1 MDIRKKAENIKDYII
16 EMRRYFHQNPEL
28 SLEEFETTKKIIEEL
43 NKMGIEVSTFKNGL
57 TGCVGTIKGAK
68 EGKTLL
74 LRADIDALS
83 VLEKTNLE
91 FASKVKGKMH
101 ACGHDCHIAMLLG
114 TAKILNEIKE
124 SFSGTIKLF
133 FQPAE
138 EIGMGARLA
147 IEQGVMDNVDACYG
161 VHVTPRFAS
170 SKINMQ
176 YGERMA
182 ATDVFKLTV
191 EGVSSHGSSPH
202 LGHDAILASG
212 AIITGLQTIV
222 SRINNPLKPAV
233 VTIGTIKG
241 GQRFNIIA
249 NEVVMEGNVRTF
261 DENFRK
267 EIENYIREISESIA
281 KAHGCTAKL
290 EYRYGTGV
298 VINKDKN
305 LVDIAQNAVKK
316 LYGEET
322 LVEMEK
328 ITGGEDFS
336 LLMEKVPG
344 IFGYIG
350 TKNPNIPGSEKINHH
365 ECFTVDEE
373 ALIRGTA
380 VATQFT
386 IDYLEGK

>member
-1 MDIRKKAENIKDYII
+1 MDIKEKAENIKDYII
-16 EMRRYFHQNPEL
+16 EMRRHFHQNPEL
-28 SLEEFETTKKIIEEL
+28 SLEEFETTKKIVNEL
-43 NKMGIEVSTFKNGL
+43 EKMGIEVSTFKDGL
-57 TGCVGTIKGAK
+57 TGCIGTIKGAK

-83 VLEKTNLE
+83 VHEQTNLE
-91 FASKVKGKMH
+91 FASRVDGKMH
-101 ACGHDCHIAMLLG
+101 ACGHDCHAAMLLG
-114 TAKILNEIKE
+114 VAKILSEMKDK
-124 SFSGTIKLF
+124 FSGNIKLF
-133 FQPAE
+133 FQAAE
-138 EIGMGARLA
+138 EIGLGAKLS

-161 VHVTPRFAS
+161 VHVTPRFES
-170 SKINMQ
+170 PKINMQ

-191 EGVSSHGSSPH
+191 EGTSSHGSSPH
-202 LGHDAILASG
+202 LGHDAIVASA
-212 AIITGLQTIV
+212 AIITALQTIV

-249 NEVVMEGNVRTF
+249 NEVIMEGNVRTF
-261 DENFRK
+261 DEIFRK
-267 EIENYIREISESIA
+267 EIETHIREIAESVA
-281 KAHGCTAKL
+281 KAHSCTAKL

-298 VINKDKN
+298 VLNKDKN

-316 LYGEET
+316 LYGEDS
-322 LVEMEK
+322 LVKMEK

-336 LLMEKVPG
+336 LLMEKAPG

-350 TKNPNIPGSEKINHH
+350 TRNPKVPGSEKINHH
-365 ECFTVDEE
+365 ECFTVDED

-380 VATQFT
+380 VAVQFAL
-386 IDYLEGK
+386 DYLN

>member
-114 TAKILNEIKE
+114 AAKILNEIKE

-138 EIGMGARLA
+138 EIGMGAKLA

-161 VHVTPRFAS
+161 VHVTPRFDS
-170 SKINMQ
+170 S
-176 YGERMA
+176 
-182 ATDVFKLTV
+182 
-191 EGVSSHGSSPH
+191 
-202 LGHDAILASG
+202 
-212 AIITGLQTIV
+212 
-222 SRINNPLKPAV
+222 NN
-233 VTIGTIKG
+233 
-241 GQRFNIIA
+241 
-249 NEVVMEGNVRTF
+249 RTS
-261 DENFRK
+261 
-267 EIENYIREISESIA
+267 NY
-281 KAHGCTAKL
+281 C
-290 EYRYGTGV
+290 
-298 VINKDKN
+298 
-305 LVDIAQNAVKK
+305 
-316 LYGEET
+316 
-322 LVEMEK
+322 
-328 ITGGEDFS
+328 
-336 LLMEKVPG
+336 
-344 IFGYIG
+344 
-350 TKNPNIPGSEKINHH
+350 
-365 ECFTVDEE
+365 
-373 ALIRGTA
+373 
-380 VATQFT
+380 
-386 IDYLEGK
+386 

>member
-1 MDIRKKAENIKDYII
+1 MDIKEKAENIKDYII
-16 EMRRYFHQNPEL
+16 EMRRHFHQNPEL
-28 SLEEFETTKKIIEEL
+28 SLEEFETTKKIVNEL
-43 NKMGIEVSTFKNGL
+43 EKMSIEVSTFKDGL
-57 TGCVGTIKGAK
+57 TGCIGTIKGAK

-83 VLEKTNLE
+83 VHEKTNLE
-91 FASKVKGKMH
+91 FASRVDGKMH
-101 ACGHDCHIAMLLG
+101 ACGHDCHAAMLLG
-114 TAKILNEIKE
+114 VAKILSEMKDK
-124 SFSGTIKLF
+124 FSGNIKLF
-133 FQPAE
+133 FQAAE
-138 EIGMGARLA
+138 EIGLGAKLS

-161 VHVTPRFAS
+161 VHVTPRFES
-170 SKINMQ
+170 PKINMQ

-191 EGVSSHGSSPH
+191 EGTSSHGSSPH
-202 LGHDAILASG
+202 LGHDAIVASA
-212 AIITGLQTIV
+212 AIITALQTIV

-249 NEVVMEGNVRTF
+249 NEVIMEGNVRTF
-261 DENFRK
+261 DEIFRK
-267 EIENYIREISESIA
+267 EIETHIREIAESVA
-281 KAHGCTAKL
+281 KAHSCTAKL

-298 VINKDKN
+298 VLNKDKN
-305 LVDIAQNAVKK
+305 LVDISQNAVKK
-316 LYGEET
+316 LYGEDS

-336 LLMEKVPG
+336 LLMEKAPG

-350 TKNPNIPGSEKINHH
+350 TRNTKVPGSEKINHH
-365 ECFTVDEE
+365 ECFTVDED

-380 VATQFT
+380 VAVQFAL
-386 IDYLEGK
+386 DYLN

>member
-1 MDIRKKAENIKDYII
+1 MDIKEKAENIKDYII
-16 EMRRYFHQNPEL
+16 EMRRHFHQNPEL
-28 SLEEFETTKKIIEEL
+28 SLEEFETTKKIVNEL
-43 NKMGIEVSTFKNGL
+43 EKMSIEVSTFKDGL
-57 TGCVGTIKGAK
+57 TGCIGTIKGAK

-83 VLEKTNLE
+83 VHEKTNLE
-91 FASKVKGKMH
+91 FASRVDRKMH
-101 ACGHDCHIAMLLG
+101 ACGHDCHAAMLLG
-114 TAKILNEIKE
+114 VAKILSEMKDK
-124 SFSGTIKLF
+124 FSGNIKLF
-133 FQPAE
+133 FQAAE
-138 EIGMGARLA
+138 EIGLGAKLS

-161 VHVTPRFAS
+161 VHVTPRFES
-170 SKINMQ
+170 PKINMQ

-191 EGVSSHGSSPH
+191 EGTSSHGSSPH
-202 LGHDAILASG
+202 LGHDAIVASA
-212 AIITGLQTIV
+212 AIITALQTIV

-249 NEVVMEGNVRTF
+249 NEVIMEGNVRTF
-261 DENFRK
+261 DEIFRK
-267 EIENYIREISESIA
+267 EIETHIREIAESVA
-281 KAHGCTAKL
+281 KAHSCTAKL

-298 VINKDKN
+298 VLNKDKN

-316 LYGEET
+316 LYGEDS

-336 LLMEKVPG
+336 LLMEKAPG

-350 TKNPNIPGSEKINHH
+350 TRNTKVPGSEKINHH
-365 ECFTVDEE
+365 ECFTVDED

-380 VATQFT
+380 VAVQFAL
-386 IDYLEGK
+386 DYLN

>member
-1 MDIRKKAENIKDYII
+1 MDIKEKAENIKDYII
-16 EMRRYFHQNPEL
+16 EMRRHFHQNPEL
-28 SLEEFETTKKIIEEL
+28 SLEEFETTKKIVNEL
-43 NKMGIEVSTFKNGL
+43 EKMGIEVSTFKDGL

-83 VLEKTNLE
+83 VHEKTNLE
-91 FASKVKGKMH
+91 FASRVDGKMH
-101 ACGHDCHIAMLLG
+101 ACGHDCHAAMLLG
-114 TAKILNEIKE
+114 IAKILSEMKDK
-124 SFSGTIKLF
+124 FSGNIKLF
-133 FQPAE
+133 FQAAE
-138 EIGMGARLA
+138 EIGLGAKLS

-161 VHVTPRFAS
+161 VHVTPRFES
-170 SKINMQ
+170 PKINMQ

-191 EGVSSHGSSPH
+191 EGTSSHGSSPH
-202 LGHDAILASG
+202 LGHDAIVASA
-212 AIITGLQTIV
+212 AIITALQTIV

-249 NEVVMEGNVRTF
+249 NEVIMEGNVRTF
-261 DENFRK
+261 DEIFRK
-267 EIENYIREISESIA
+267 EIEIHIREIAESVA
-281 KAHGCTAKL
+281 KAHSCTAKL

-298 VINKDKN
+298 VLNKDKN

-316 LYGEET
+316 LYGEDS

-336 LLMEKVPG
+336 LLMEKAPG

-350 TKNPNIPGSEKINHH
+350 TRNPKVPGSEKINHH
-365 ECFTVDEE
+365 ECFTVDED

-380 VATQFT
+380 VAVQFAL
-386 IDYLEGK
+386 DYLN

>member
-1 MDIRKKAENIKDYII
+1 MDIKEKAENIKDYII
-16 EMRRYFHQNPEL
+16 EMRRHFHQNPEL
-28 SLEEFETTKKIIEEL
+28 SLEEFETTKKIVNEL
-43 NKMGIEVSTFKNGL
+43 EKMGIEVSTFKDGL

-83 VLEKTNLE
+83 VHEKTNLE
-91 FASKVKGKMH
+91 FASRVDGKMH
-101 ACGHDCHIAMLLG
+101 ACGHDCHAAMLLG
-114 TAKILNEIKE
+114 VAKILSEMKDK
-124 SFSGTIKLF
+124 FSGNIKLF
-133 FQPAE
+133 FQAAE
-138 EIGMGARLA
+138 EIGLGAKLS

-161 VHVTPRFAS
+161 VHVTSRFES
-170 SKINMQ
+170 PKINMQ

-191 EGVSSHGSSPH
+191 EGTSSHGSSPH
-202 LGHDAILASG
+202 LGHDAIVASA
-212 AIITGLQTIV
+212 AIITALQTIV

-249 NEVVMEGNVRTF
+249 NEVIMEGNVRTF
-261 DENFRK
+261 DEIFRK
-267 EIENYIREISESIA
+267 EIETHIREIAESVA
-281 KAHGCTAKL
+281 KAHSCTAKL

-298 VINKDKN
+298 VLNKDKN

-316 LYGEET
+316 LYGEDS
-322 LVEMEK
+322 LVEMAK

-336 LLMEKVPG
+336 LLMEKAPG

-350 TKNPNIPGSEKINHH
+350 TRNPKVPGSEKINHH
-365 ECFTVDEE
+365 ECFTVDED

-380 VATQFT
+380 VAVQFAL
-386 IDYLEGK
+386 DYLN

>member
-1 MDIRKKAENIKDYII
+1 MDIKEKAENIKDYII
-16 EMRRYFHQNPEL
+16 EMRRHFHQNPEL
-28 SLEEFETTKKIIEEL
+28 SLEEFETTKKIVNEL
-43 NKMGIEVSTFKNGL
+43 EKMGIEVSTFKDGL

-83 VLEKTNLE
+83 VHEKTNLE
-91 FASKVKGKMH
+91 FASRVDGKMH
-101 ACGHDCHIAMLLG
+101 ACGHDCHAAMLLG
-114 TAKILNEIKE
+114 VAKILSEMKDK
-124 SFSGTIKLF
+124 FSGNIKLF
-133 FQPAE
+133 FQAAE
-138 EIGMGARLA
+138 EIGLGAKLS

-161 VHVTPRFAS
+161 VHVTPRFES
-170 SKINMQ
+170 PKINMQ

-191 EGVSSHGSSPH
+191 EGTSSHGSSPH
-202 LGHDAILASG
+202 LGHDAIVASA
-212 AIITGLQTIV
+212 AIITALQTIV

-249 NEVVMEGNVRTF
+249 NEVIMEGNVRTF
-261 DENFRK
+261 DEIFRK
-267 EIENYIREISESIA
+267 EIETHIREIAESVA
-281 KAHGCTAKL
+281 KAHSCTAKL

-298 VINKDKN
+298 VLNKDKN

-316 LYGEET
+316 LYGEDS

-336 LLMEKVPG
+336 LLMEKAPG

-350 TKNPNIPGSEKINHH
+350 TRNTKVLGSEKINHH
-365 ECFTVDEE
+365 ECFTVDED

-380 VATQFT
+380 VAVQFAL
-386 IDYLEGK
+386 DYLN

>member
-1 MDIRKKAENIKDYII
+1 MDIKEKAENIKDYII
-16 EMRRYFHQNPEL
+16 EMRRHFHQNPEL
-28 SLEEFETTKKIIEEL
+28 SLEEFETMKKIVNEL
-43 NKMGIEVSTFKNGL
+43 EKMGIEVSTFKDGL

-83 VLEKTNLE
+83 VHEKTNLE
-91 FASKVKGKMH
+91 FASRVDGKMH
-101 ACGHDCHIAMLLG
+101 ACGHDCHAAMLLG
-114 TAKILNEIKE
+114 VAKILSEMKDK
-124 SFSGTIKLF
+124 FSGNIKLF
-133 FQPAE
+133 FQAAE
-138 EIGMGARLA
+138 EIGLGAKLS

-161 VHVTPRFAS
+161 VHVTPRFES
-170 SKINMQ
+170 PKINMQ

-191 EGVSSHGSSPH
+191 EGTSSHGSSPH
-202 LGHDAILASG
+202 LGHDAIVASA
-212 AIITGLQTIV
+212 AIITALQTIV

-249 NEVVMEGNVRTF
+249 NEVIMEGNVRTF
-261 DENFRK
+261 DEIFRK
-267 EIENYIREISESIA
+267 EIETHIREIAESVA
-281 KAHGCTAKL
+281 KAHSCTAKL

-298 VINKDKN
+298 VLNKDKN

-316 LYGEET
+316 LYGEDS

-336 LLMEKVPG
+336 LLMEKAPG

-350 TKNPNIPGSEKINHH
+350 TRNPKVPGSEKINHH
-365 ECFTVDEE
+365 ECFTVDED

-380 VATQFT
+380 VAVQFAL
-386 IDYLEGK
+386 DYLN

>member
-1 MDIRKKAENIKDYII
+1 MDIKEKAENIKDYII
-16 EMRRYFHQNPEL
+16 EMRRHFHQNPEL
-28 SLEEFETTKKIIEEL
+28 SLEEFETTKKILNEL
-43 NKMGIEVSTFKNGL
+43 EKMGIEVSTFKDGL
-57 TGCVGTIKGAK
+57 TGCIGTIKGAK

-83 VLEKTNLE
+83 VHEKTNLE
-91 FASKVKGKMH
+91 FASRVDGKMH
-101 ACGHDCHIAMLLG
+101 ACGHDCHAAMLLG
-114 TAKILNEIKE
+114 VAKILSEMKDK
-124 SFSGTIKLF
+124 FSGNIKLF
-133 FQPAE
+133 FQAAE
-138 EIGMGARLA
+138 EIGLGAKLS

-161 VHVTPRFAS
+161 VHVTPRFES
-170 SKINMQ
+170 PKINMQ

-191 EGVSSHGSSPH
+191 EGTSSHGSSPH
-202 LGHDAILASG
+202 LGHDAIVASA
-212 AIITGLQTIV
+212 AIITALQTIV

-249 NEVVMEGNVRTF
+249 NEVIMEGNVRTF
-261 DENFRK
+261 DEIFRK
-267 EIENYIREISESIA
+267 EIETHIREIAESVA
-281 KAHGCTAKL
+281 KAHSCTAKL

-298 VINKDKN
+298 VLNKDKN

-316 LYGEET
+316 LYGEDS

-336 LLMEKVPG
+336 LLMEKAPG

-350 TKNPNIPGSEKINHH
+350 TRNTKVPGSEKINHH
-365 ECFTVDEE
+365 ECFTVDED

-380 VATQFT
+380 VAAQFAL
-386 IDYLEGK
+386 DYLN

>member
-1 MDIRKKAENIKDYII
+1 MDIKEKAENIKDYII
-16 EMRRYFHQNPEL
+16 EMRRHFHQNPEL
-28 SLEEFETTKKIIEEL
+28 SLEEFETTKKIVNEL
-43 NKMGIEVSTFKNGL
+43 EKMGIEVSTFKDGL
-57 TGCVGTIKGAK
+57 TGCIGTIKGAK

-83 VLEKTNLE
+83 VHEKTNLE
-91 FASKVKGKMH
+91 FASRVDGKMH
-101 ACGHDCHIAMLLG
+101 ACGHDCHAAMLLG
-114 TAKILNEIKE
+114 VAKILSEMKDK
-124 SFSGTIKLF
+124 FSGNIKLF
-133 FQPAE
+133 FQAAE
-138 EIGMGARLA
+138 EIGLGAKLS

-161 VHVTPRFAS
+161 VHVTPRFES
-170 SKINMQ
+170 PKINMQ

-191 EGVSSHGSSPH
+191 EGTSSHGSSPH
-202 LGHDAILASG
+202 LGHDAIVASA
-212 AIITGLQTIV
+212 AIITALQTIV

-249 NEVVMEGNVRTF
+249 NEVIMEGNIRTF
-261 DENFRK
+261 DEIFRK
-267 EIENYIREISESIA
+267 EIETHIREIAESVA
-281 KAHGCTAKL
+281 KAHSCTAKL

-298 VINKDKN
+298 VLNKDKN

-316 LYGEET
+316 LYGEDS

-336 LLMEKVPG
+336 LLMEKAPG

-350 TKNPNIPGSEKINHH
+350 TRNPRVPGSEKINHH
-365 ECFTVDEE
+365 ECFTVDED

-380 VATQFT
+380 VAAQFAL
-386 IDYLEGK
+386 DYLN

>member
-1 MDIRKKAENIKDYII
+1 MDIKEKAENIKDYII
-16 EMRRYFHQNPEL
+16 EMRRHFHQNPEL
-28 SLEEFETTKKIIEEL
+28 SLEEFETTKKIVNEL
-43 NKMGIEVSTFKNGL
+43 EKMGIEVSTFKNGL

-83 VLEKTNLE
+83 VHEKTNLE
-91 FASKVKGKMH
+91 FASRVDGKMH
-101 ACGHDCHIAMLLG
+101 ACGHDCHAAMLLG
-114 TAKILNEIKE
+114 VAKILSEMKDK
-124 SFSGTIKLF
+124 FSGNIKLF
-133 FQPAE
+133 FQAAE
-138 EIGMGARLA
+138 EIGLGAKLS

-161 VHVTPRFAS
+161 VHVTPRFES
-170 SKINMQ
+170 PKINMQ

-191 EGVSSHGSSPH
+191 EGTSSHGSSPH
-202 LGHDAILASG
+202 LGHDAIVASA
-212 AIITGLQTIV
+212 AIITTLQTIV

-249 NEVVMEGNVRTF
+249 NEVIMEGNVRTF
-261 DENFRK
+261 DEIFRK
-267 EIENYIREISESIA
+267 EIETHIREIAESVA
-281 KAHGCTAKL
+281 KAHSCTAKL

-298 VINKDKN
+298 VLNKDKN

-316 LYGEET
+316 LYGEDS

-336 LLMEKVPG
+336 LLMEKAPG

-350 TKNPNIPGSEKINHH
+350 TRNPKVPGSEKINHH
-365 ECFTVDEE
+365 ECFTVDED

-380 VATQFT
+380 VAVQFAL
-386 IDYLEGK
+386 DYLN

>member
-1 MDIRKKAENIKDYII
+1 MDIKEKAENIKDYII
-16 EMRRYFHQNPEL
+16 EMRRHFHQNPEL
-28 SLEEFETTKKIIEEL
+28 SLEEFETTKKIVNEL
-43 NKMGIEVSTFKNGL
+43 EKMSIEVSTFKDGL
-57 TGCVGTIKGAK
+57 TGCIGTIKGAK

-83 VLEKTNLE
+83 VHEKTNLE
-91 FASKVKGKMH
+91 FTSRVDGKMH
-101 ACGHDCHIAMLLG
+101 ACGHDCHAAMLLG
-114 TAKILNEIKE
+114 VAKILSEMKDK
-124 SFSGTIKLF
+124 FSGNIKLF
-133 FQPAE
+133 FQAAE
-138 EIGMGARLA
+138 EIGLGAKLS

-161 VHVTPRFAS
+161 VHVTPRFES
-170 SKINMQ
+170 PKINMQ

-191 EGVSSHGSSPH
+191 EGTSSHGSSPH
-202 LGHDAILASG
+202 LGHDAIVASA
-212 AIITGLQTIV
+212 AIITALQTIV

-249 NEVVMEGNVRTF
+249 NEVIMEGNVRTF
-261 DENFRK
+261 DEIFRK
-267 EIENYIREISESIA
+267 EIETHIREIAESVA
-281 KAHGCTAKL
+281 KAHSCTAKL

-298 VINKDKN
+298 VLNKDKN

-316 LYGEET
+316 LYGEDS

-336 LLMEKVPG
+336 LLMEKAPG

-350 TKNPNIPGSEKINHH
+350 TRNTKVPGSEKINHH
-365 ECFTVDEE
+365 ECFTVDED

-380 VATQFT
+380 VAVQFAL
-386 IDYLEGK
+386 DYLN

>member
-1 MDIRKKAENIKDYII
+1 MDIKEKAENIKDYII
-16 EMRRYFHQNPEL
+16 EMRRHFHQNPEL
-28 SLEEFETTKKIIEEL
+28 SLEEFETTKKIVNEL
-43 NKMGIEVSTFKNGL
+43 EKMSIEVSTFKDGL
-57 TGCVGTIKGAK
+57 TGCIGTIKGAK

-83 VLEKTNLE
+83 VHEKTNLE
-91 FASKVKGKMH
+91 FASRVDGKMH
-101 ACGHDCHIAMLLG
+101 ACGHDCHAAMLLG
-114 TAKILNEIKE
+114 VAKILSEMKDK
-124 SFSGTIKLF
+124 FSGNIKLF
-133 FQPAE
+133 FQAAE
-138 EIGMGARLA
+138 EIGLGAKLS

-161 VHVTPRFAS
+161 VHVTPRFES
-170 SKINMQ
+170 PKINMQ

-191 EGVSSHGSSPH
+191 EGTSSHGSSPH
-202 LGHDAILASG
+202 LGHDAIVASA
-212 AIITGLQTIV
+212 AIITALQTIV

-249 NEVVMEGNVRTF
+249 NEVIMEGNIRTF
-261 DENFRK
+261 DEIFRK
-267 EIENYIREISESIA
+267 EIETHIREIAESVA
-281 KAHGCTAKL
+281 KAHSCTAKL

-298 VINKDKN
+298 VLNKDKN

-316 LYGEET
+316 LYGEDS

-336 LLMEKVPG
+336 LLMEKAPG

-350 TKNPNIPGSEKINHH
+350 TRNPRVPGSEKINHH
-365 ECFTVDEE
+365 ECFTVDED

-380 VATQFT
+380 VAAQFAL
-386 IDYLEGK
+386 DYLN

>member
-1 MDIRKKAENIKDYII
+1 MDIKEKTENIKDYII
-16 EMRRYFHQNPEL
+16 EMRRHFHQNPEL
-28 SLEEFETTKKIIEEL
+28 SLEEFETTKKIVNEL
-43 NKMGIEVSTFKNGL
+43 EKMGIEVSTFKDGL

-83 VLEKTNLE
+83 VHEQTNLE
-91 FASKVKGKMH
+91 FASRVDGKMH
-101 ACGHDCHIAMLLG
+101 ACGHDCHAAMLLG
-114 TAKILNEIKE
+114 IAKILSEMKDK
-124 SFSGTIKLF
+124 FSGNIKLF
-133 FQPAE
+133 FQAAE
-138 EIGMGARLA
+138 EIGLGAKLS

-161 VHVTPRFAS
+161 VHVTPRFES
-170 SKINMQ
+170 PKINMQ

-191 EGVSSHGSSPH
+191 EGTSSHGSSPH
-202 LGHDAILASG
+202 LGHDAIVASA
-212 AIITGLQTIV
+212 AIITALQTIV

-249 NEVVMEGNVRTF
+249 NEVIMEGNVRTF
-261 DENFRK
+261 DEIFRK
-267 EIENYIREISESIA
+267 EIETHIREIAESVA
-281 KAHGCTAKL
+281 KAHSCTAKL

-298 VINKDKN
+298 VLNKDKN

-316 LYGEET
+316 LYGEDS
-322 LVEMEK
+322 LVKMEK

-336 LLMEKVPG
+336 LLMEKAPG

-350 TKNPNIPGSEKINHH
+350 TRNPKVPGSEKINHH
-365 ECFTVDEE
+365 ECFTVDED

-380 VATQFT
+380 VAVQFAL
-386 IDYLEGK
+386 DYLN

>member
-1 MDIRKKAENIKDYII
+1 MDIKEKAENIKDYII
-16 EMRRYFHQNPEL
+16 EMRRHFHQNPEL
-28 SLEEFETTKKIIEEL
+28 SLEEFETTKKIVNEL
-43 NKMGIEVSTFKNGL
+43 EKMGIEVSTFKDGL

-83 VLEKTNLE
+83 VHEKTNLE
-91 FASKVKGKMH
+91 FASRVDGKMH
-101 ACGHDCHIAMLLG
+101 ACGHDCHAAMLLG
-114 TAKILNEIKE
+114 VAKILSEMKDK
-124 SFSGTIKLF
+124 FSGNIKLF
-133 FQPAE
+133 FQAAE
-138 EIGMGARLA
+138 EIGLGAKLS

-161 VHVTPRFAS
+161 VHVTPRFES
-170 SKINMQ
+170 PKINMQ

-191 EGVSSHGSSPH
+191 EGTSSHGSSPH
-202 LGHDAILASG
+202 LGHDAIVASA
-212 AIITGLQTIV
+212 AIITALQTIV

-249 NEVVMEGNVRTF
+249 NEVIMEGNVRTF
-261 DENFRK
+261 DEIFRK
-267 EIENYIREISESIA
+267 EIETHIREIAGSVA
-281 KAHGCTAKL
+281 KAHSCTAKL

-298 VINKDKN
+298 VLNKDKN

-316 LYGEET
+316 LYGEDS

-336 LLMEKVPG
+336 LLMEKAPG

-350 TKNPNIPGSEKINHH
+350 TRNPKVPGSEKINHH
-365 ECFTVDEE
+365 ECFTVDED

-380 VATQFT
+380 VAVQFAL
-386 IDYLEGK
+386 DYLN

>member
-1 MDIRKKAENIKDYII
+1 MDIKEKAENIKDYII
-16 EMRRYFHQNPEL
+16 EMRRHFHQNPEL
-28 SLEEFETTKKIIEEL
+28 SLEEFETTKKIVNEL
-43 NKMGIEVSTFKNGL
+43 EKMSIEVSTFKDGL
-57 TGCVGTIKGAK
+57 TGCIGTIKGAK

-83 VLEKTNLE
+83 VHEKTNLE
-91 FASKVKGKMH
+91 FASRVDGKMH
-101 ACGHDCHIAMLLG
+101 ACGHDCHAAMLLG
-114 TAKILNEIKE
+114 VAKILSEMKDK
-124 SFSGTIKLF
+124 FSGNIKLF
-133 FQPAE
+133 FQAAE
-138 EIGMGARLA
+138 EIGLGAKLS

-161 VHVTPRFAS
+161 VHVTPRFES
-170 SKINMQ
+170 PKINMQ

-191 EGVSSHGSSPH
+191 EGTSSHGSSPH
-202 LGHDAILASG
+202 LGHHAIVASA
-212 AIITGLQTIV
+212 AIITALQTIV

-249 NEVVMEGNVRTF
+249 NEVIMEGNVRTF
-261 DENFRK
+261 DEIFRK
-267 EIENYIREISESIA
+267 EIETHIREIAESVA
-281 KAHGCTAKL
+281 KAHSCTAKL

-298 VINKDKN
+298 VLNKDKN

-316 LYGEET
+316 LYGEDS

-336 LLMEKVPG
+336 LLMEKAPG

-350 TKNPNIPGSEKINHH
+350 TRNTKVPGSEKINHH
-365 ECFTVDEE
+365 ECFTVDED

-380 VATQFT
+380 VAVQFAL
-386 IDYLEGK
+386 DYLN